1 MEEMKTG
8 VGAAVIERAR
18 SASPAV
24 STRTEVMVA
33 LFEANGS
40 VVCEVT
46 SAEFTMEVPAA
57 VAAVTVTTKVKAPV
71 VVPFAMAAL
80 AVQITVPVPPTAGA
94 AQAHPRGVVMEEKV
108 VLGGVC

>member
-1 MEEMKTG
+1 MKTG

-33 LFEANGS
+33 LFEATGS

-46 SAEFTMEVPAA
+46 SAEFTMGVPAA
-57 VAAVTVTTKVKAPV
+57 VAAVTVTTKAKAPV
-71 VVPFAMAAL
+71 VVPLAMAAL
-80 AVQITVPVPPTAGA
+80 AVQITVPVPPTGGR
-94 AQAHPRGVVMEEKV
+94 AQVHPPGGVMEAKVVCRGV
-108 VLGGVC
+108 C